1 MQTLSEIRRMLADAR
16 LAPHRTLGQNFLIDA
31 NLMAKLLDLAELADD
46 DALLEVGAGTGSL
59 TEELLQRAR
68 RVVAV
73 EIDRGLFRL
82 LSRRL
87 GGREDLQLIHGDVLA
102 GKRAISPAVLEAV
115 RPRARLVANLPYS
128 IATPLVTQCLVC
140 SWRAAAGAAA
150 AEGGGEGSGAAAAA
164 EAVLFDRL
172 TFTVQQEVA
181 ERFAA
186 SPGSKTYGPVSV
198 VVALLGRLRLGSA
211 VPASA
216 FYPRPRV
223 AGRFVRIDFDA
234 GRAARLRSVDTLQ
247 TVLALAFA
255 QRRKQI
261 GSILRRRDAPLPAAA
276 LAAALQAAG
285 IDRTARAETVAPEQY
300 LALADALLDA

>member
-16 LAPHRTLGQNFLIDA
+16 LAPNRTLGQNFLIDA
-31 NLMAKLLDLAELADD
+31 NLMAKLLDLAELTDD
-46 DALLEVGAGTGSL
+46 DVLEVGAGTGSL
-59 TEELLQRAR
+59 TEELLERAR

-73 EIDRGLFRL
+73 EIDRGLFGL

-87 GGREDLQLIHGDVLA
+87 GGREDVTLIHGDALA
-102 GKRAISPAVLEAV
+102 GKRAISPAVIEAV
-115 RPRARLVANLPYS
+115 RPRARLVANLPYN
-128 IATPLVTQCLVC
+128 IATPLVAQCLVC

-150 AEGGGEGSGAAAAA
+150 ERGGGSPGAAAA

-186 SPGSKTYGPVSV
+186 SPGSKAYGPASV
-198 VVALLGRLRLGSA
+198 LVALLGRLRLGSG

-216 FYPRPRV
+216 FYPRPQV

-234 GRAARLRSVDTLQ
+234 GGAARLRSIGTLQ
-247 TVLALAFA
+247 TVLALAFG

-276 LAAALQAAG
+276 LSGALQAAG
-285 IDRTARAETVAPEQY
+285 IDRTARPETLTPEQY
-300 LALADALLDA
+300 LALADALPDA